1 MNTATISNVQEV
13 NFDGLV
19 GPTHNYSGLAV
30 GNVASMSHGGLVS
43 SPKEGALQGL
53 LKMKSLMDAGYA
65 QGVLPPQQRPDIGAL
80 RDLGFSGSNRE
91 VLACAAKEAPQL
103 LRAVCSASSMWT
115 ANAGTIT
122 PSVDAPDGRMHFTPA
137 NLQSSFHRYLEPQ
150 TTGRVLQAIFH
161 NEQHFAHHPVLPATP
176 AFADEGAA
184 NHGRLCEAHD
194 QPGVHLFVY
203 GEDGERFPARQKQRA
218 SQAVA
223 RNHQLGPGHTL
234 FLQQSRTALDAGA
247 FHNDVVCVANG
258 PVLFCHEHTFENRD
272 EAHAAIRA
280 AAPFTEIIEAGAGD
294 VPLAEAITSYLFN
307 SQLISLPT
315 GEMALVLPTET
326 EQTPA
331 AKTFVDKVLSAN
343 NPINRALYLDVRE
356 SMRNGGGPACLRLRV
371 LLSDDEC
378 ASVKPGF
385 LLDEAGFA
393 KIEAWVER
401 HYRDRLSPGD
411 LSDPS
416 LMRESFTALDEL
428 TTLFGLGSV
437 YDFQRSAA
445 R

>member
-1 MNTATISNVQEV
+1 MAHHEV
-13 NFDGLV
+13 NFDGLI
-19 GPTHNYSGLAV
+19 GPTHNYSGLAL
-30 GNVASMSHGGLVS
+30 GNLAAAKNAGGTS
-43 SPKEGALQGL
+43 NPKTAALQGVAKMRAVAGL
-53 LKMKSLMDAGYA
+53 GLK
-65 QGVLPPQQRPDIGAL
+65 QGFIPPHDRPHISTL
-80 RDLGFSGSNRE
+80 RGLGFTGPDERM
-91 VLACAAKEAPQL
+91 LAQAAKLAPDL
-103 LRAVCSASSMWT
+103 LANISSASPMWT
-115 ANAGTIT
+115 ANAATVA
-122 PSVDAPDGRMHFTPA
+122 PSIDTADNKVHFTPA
-137 NLQSSFHRYLEPQ
+137 NLAGNFHRSIEAD
-150 TTGRVLQAIFH
+150 TTARLLAAIFPEGDVFTH
-161 NEQHFAHHPVLPATP
+161 HAPLPGGVHFG
-176 AFADEGAA
+176 DEGAA

-223 RNHQLGPGHTL
+223 RNHRLGPGHTL

-280 AAPFTEIIEAGAGD
+280 AAPFTEIIEAKASD
-294 VPLAEAITSYLFN
+294 VPLADAITSYLFN
-307 SQLISLPT
+307 SQLISLPE

-326 EQTPA
+326 EQNPA
-331 AKTFVDKVLSAN
+331 TRAFVDKILAAN

-385 LLDEAGFA
+385 LLDETGFT

-401 HYRDRLSPGD
+401 HYRDRLSPAD
-411 LSDPS
+411 LADPS
-416 LMRESFTALDEL
+416 LMRESFAALDEL
-428 TTLFGLGSV
+428 TALFGLGSV
-437 YDFQRSAA
+437 YDFQRSPAP
-445 R
+445 